1 MAHLKHFL
9 NGTILFSSISSDYE
23 RNLQDELYGCFKYIG
38 IPYDTLYKMP
48 IRNRKFLIMKHNN
61 QMEEEKAMQKGDTKI
76 SGDMLN
82 TYTDVSQK
90 RDINSKK

>member
-1 MAHLKHFL
+1 
-9 NGTILFSSISSDYE
+9 
-23 RNLQDELYGCFKYIG
+23 
-38 IPYDTLYKMP
+38 
-48 IRNRKFLIMKHNN
+48 MKHNN